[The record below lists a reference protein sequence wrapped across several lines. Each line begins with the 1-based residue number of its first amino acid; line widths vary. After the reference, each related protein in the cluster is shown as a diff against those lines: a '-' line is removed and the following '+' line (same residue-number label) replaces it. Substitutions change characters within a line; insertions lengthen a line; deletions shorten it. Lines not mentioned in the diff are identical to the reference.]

1 MIYRV
6 CLVSGIACGSAG
18 LAIATFSD
26 SKYGPL
32 DACSA
37 ILCVVGLVL
46 LVCAAYHSPEPISL
60 RNYLG
65 LKKRQPPSRPEPA
78 GAATKSN

>member
-6 CLVSGIACGSAG
+6 CFVIGIACGSVG

-26 SKYGPL
+26 SKNGRL
-32 DACSA
+32 DTCSA

-60 RNYLG
+60 RNCLG
-65 LKKRQPPSRPEPA
+65 LKKRQPPSRPKPA
-78 GAATKSN
+78 DAATKSN